1 MYRMT
6 DMLLFSVWPITLI
19 LSSTRRPTQNPIF
32 SNVLLHFVEMDNE
45 AEARRLLGEFFSA
58 SVAGDGEGDGDDG
71 GDGGDGPHQRDTPRL
86 FSFSRQVAK
95 RRASLEISSVLH
107 PLAFSASVKDKV
119 LVEAKA
125 MDGL

>member
-6 DMLLFSVWPITLI
+6 DMLLFSVRPIILI

-45 AEARRLLGEFFSA
+45 ARQLLGEFISA

-71 GDGGDGPHQRDTPRL
+71 GDDGDGPHQRDTPRL

-125 MDGL
+125 MDRL